1 MNQTPPR
8 QDIINP
14 SPIVNSLFHFRTSK
28 SSRAFTLLV
37 ACVAMPG
44 ASIFAQTYPTLP
56 ALPAAEPATHINV
69 TSSPYKASTSASAS
83 ANTAAFQSALN
94 AAAGTPG
101 GAVVDVPAGT
111 YSVGSINL
119 GSNTWLNVEAG
130 ATLKASESTSDYP
143 VVVERWQGQDI
154 NCYRGLISA
163 YGTALA
169 PLTNVAIIGSGTII
183 GPSGGINNSR
193 NSSSSPNTPIGPN
206 TIEPRY
212 CNGVYIPGVTSEAS
226 AIWNIHPTY
235 CSDVTVSGVTTSGSS
250 ANSDGCDPDSCTR
263 VLIEGCT
270 FGSGDDDIAV
280 KSGRGIAGATV
291 NIPTSDTTI
300 ENCTFSNC
308 GGSSGGV
315 SFGSEI
321 SGGIE
326 RVLIENCTFKFTGS
340 GQKAIYI
347 KYAHGRGGFVND
359 ITADTNTAACE
370 LLDIESNYSNQQ
382 YGYNGNGPLGGE
394 TVPAPAS
401 GMIGISQVNNIY
413 IFNSTETGGTALD
426 ILGDP
431 QKLVNNIVINGLKGS
446 GTTAG
451 TVANATNVTLTGIS
465 VGTVSKTNVIA
476 GITASP
482 NTVTV
487 APGSAAVYTVT
498 VPAGLPAGAVSLSIV
513 GTGVG
518 NQLPAGTTASFS
530 PSTLSSGAGSSTLT
544 LATSGS
550 SPAGTYSENIQAMD
564 SAGTLAW
571 TAAVTLIISGTP
583 PPPQVAAPAFSIAGG
598 PFTSAQTVTITSA
611 TGGATINYT
620 TDGSTPSETNGTV
633 YSGTAVSIA
642 ATTTLRAIAY
652 LSGMTDSNI
661 TSATYTISS
670 GGGQVAAPAFSV
682 AGGTFTSAQT
692 VSISSSTGGA
702 SVRYTTDGSTPSE
715 TAGTLYSS
723 PVTISATATLQAIAY
738 ASGMTD
744 SAITGATYTIG
755 SAPVTLNFEAE
766 SISYTATGATASVQT
781 DTNSSGGKWVELAA
795 TGSTGQYID
804 FTVTNVPAGT
814 YQVEMEWKGNTSR
827 GTLQLAVDG
836 VNVGPALVQ
845 YSATQVYPTTLF
857 GTVTFTTAG
866 SHDIR
871 LTVTGKNTSS
881 SNYYLSA
888 DKFTLVGQ

>member
-1 MNQTPPR
+1 MNY
-8 QDIINP
+8 
-14 SPIVNSLFHFRTSK
+14 SLPTRTTK
-28 SSRAFTLLV
+28 SWRAFCFLA
-37 ACVAMPG
+37 ACAVMPG
-44 ASIFAQTYPTLP
+44 APIFAQNLPTLP
-56 ALPAAEPATHINV
+56 AQPPAEPTTHINV
-69 TSSPYKASTSASAS
+69 TSAPYSASTSASAT
-83 ANTAAFQSALN
+83 ANATAFQKAIT

-111 YSVGSINL
+111 YNIGSINL
-119 GSNTWLNVEAG
+119 LSNTWLNVESG

-143 VVVERWQGQDI
+143 VVLERWQGQDI

-163 YGTALA
+163 YGTASA

-183 GPSGGINNSR
+183 GPSGGINTSR

-212 CNGVYIPGVTSEAS
+212 CNGVYIQGITSKAN

-235 CSDVTVSGVTTSGSS
+235 CNDVTVSGVTTSGTS

-308 GGSSGGV
+308 GGASGGV

-326 RVLIENCTFKFTGS
+326 RVLIEGCTFKFTGS
-340 GQKAIYI
+340 TQKAIYI

-359 ITADTNTAACE
+359 ITADTNTTACE

-401 GMIGISQVNNIY
+401 GMVGISQVNNIY
-413 IFNSTETGGTALD
+413 ISNSTETGGTALA

-431 QKLVNNIVINGLKGS
+431 QKLVNNVVINGIKGS
-446 GTTAG
+446 GATAG
-451 TVANATNVTLTGIS
+451 SVTNATNVTLTGIA
-465 VGTVSKTNVIA
+465 VGTPSKTNVIA
-476 GITASP
+476 GITTNTAS
-482 NTVTV
+482 VTV
-487 APGSAAVYTVT
+487 APGGAAVYAVS
-498 VPAGLPAGAVSLSIV
+498 VPAGLPAGSVSLSIV

-530 PSTLSSGAGSSTLT
+530 PSTLSSGSGSSTLT
-544 LATSGS
+544 LATSAS

-564 SAGTLAW
+564 AAGTLAW
-571 TAAVTLIISGTP
+571 TAAVTLVISGTP
-583 PPPQVAAPAFSIAGG
+583 PLQVAAPSFSPVAGTY
-598 PFTSAQTVTITSA
+598 TSAQTVTI
-611 TGGATINYT
+611 GT
-620 TDGSTPSETNGTV
+620 TT
-633 YSGTAVSIA
+633 SGT
-642 ATTTLRAIAY
+642 
-652 LSGMTDSNI
+652 
-661 TSATYTISS
+661 TI
-670 GGGQVAAPAFSV
+670 
-682 AGGTFTSAQT
+682 
-692 VSISSSTGGA
+692 
-702 SVRYTTDGSTPSE
+702 RYTTDGSTPSE
-715 TAGTLYSS
+715 TTGTVYSGA
-723 PVTISATATLQAIAY
+723 VNISATTTLQAIAY
-738 ASGMTD
+738 ASGMSD
-744 SAITGATYTIG
+744 SPVTSGTFTIGVPPPPQVAAPSFSPGAGSYTSAQAVTISTTTSGATIRYTTDGSTPNETTGTVYSGAVNISATTTLQAIAYASGMSDSPVTSGTFTIG
-755 SAPVTLNFEAE
+755 SAPQTINFEAE
-766 SISYTATGATASVQT
+766 SIAYTATGATASVQT
-781 DTNSSGGKWVELAA
+781 DTNSSGGKWIELAA
-795 TGSTGQYID
+795 TGTGQSID
-804 FTVTNVPAGT
+804 YTVTNVPAGT
-814 YQVEMEWKGNTSR
+814 YQVQMKWKGNTSR
-827 GTLQLAVDG
+827 GTMQLAVDG
-836 VNVGPALVQ
+836 TNLGSTLDQ
-845 YSATQVYPTTLF
+845 YSAAQAYPTTTF
-857 GTVTFTTAG
+857 GTVTFPSTG

-871 LTVTGKNTSS
+871 LTVTAKNASS